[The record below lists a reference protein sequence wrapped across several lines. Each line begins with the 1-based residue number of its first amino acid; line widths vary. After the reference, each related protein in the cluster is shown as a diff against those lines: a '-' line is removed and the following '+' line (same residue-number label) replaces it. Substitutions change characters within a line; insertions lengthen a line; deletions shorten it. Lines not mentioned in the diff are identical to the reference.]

1 MKKLVILIFAFVL
14 VFELFGVE
22 FVFGCGCGD
31 SSCTCDYDPCDSV
44 STTNCIDIT
53 TWYHKQ
59 STDISSPEL
68 YTGLSYL
75 NKRSFKES
83 ACRKSCKD
91 CCNCYDCGTE
101 ENPKTC
107 CYDDYDCEYN
117 SVTCQEW
124 EDCESPTNCGD
135 RGNCI
140 CNINYCKGW
149 CKSRVSAGEIPVY
162 DGPNFANCSGA
173 AGDCSFNGKYNK
185 YERNNKK
192 YTHVDYDSIRD
203 RDVTYSTC
211 TCSWCTIKNFYECDS
226 AKINDSHPCS
236 SKNCA
241 PDFAGGRN
249 YCCESGYC
257 SHRGNDAIC
266 LNCNGIGKKEDK
278 TGSGTQKD
286 VHCYESGAIVRYQ
299 GYKFKC
305 NNGNWEFIGG
315 EKNDFSDNCGKTIFN
330 YPLFFNI
337 KNFYP
342 NGYGYKN
349 SYAIYP
355 VSFKGTKD
363 IVVSVTPNNIVEIND
378 ENTRYKVFKKKTG
391 RFDIKFK
398 GNEEGNPFNLTINCY
413 TPDEKPCSPEHEDC
427 WPGSYCSQDSPTNII
442 EYKTLD
448 KADFYCCPN
457 NSCAHK
463 GICYPEGSYYLS
475 IPGES
480 SESPCLWNCKNNVWG
495 KQLEGAKC
503 EKNCDCNLPNET
515 NYHCVQTLYNLS
527 KKICC
532 PIGYCGL
539 DVGRYCTD
547 DSYCCPNGHITIYK
561 GRLCQCNSENWNCSN
576 TTIKTDYSRILF
588 SKNANKYETTL
599 EIKKTKLKD
608 ITSANA
614 KVIVFFDNRSYSGN
628 IKITGYDDCSF
639 ISATKPIKEKFEFSK
654 NFASITDGFKCK
666 LKIEAPDL
674 KENEYFFYTS
684 SALILE
690 YI

>member
-14 VFELFGVE
+14 VFGLFVQIGFCDGDNDE
-22 FVFGCGCGD
+22 CTPSCPDTCPGHSCPGNCNCDDTCSSGTLTSTSKITYYYAYGQQKSYNFGTKQYYSSPPTFTDEDYYTYSCYPDGCGSYCCTCCGCD
-31 SSCTCDYDPCDSV
+31 SST
-44 STTNCIDIT
+44 I
-53 TWYHKQ
+53 
-59 STDISSPEL
+59 
-68 YTGLSYL
+68 
-75 NKRSFKES
+75 
-83 ACRKSCKD
+83 SCK
-91 CCNCYDCGTE
+91 GWQ
-101 ENPKTC
+101 K
-107 CYDDYDCEYN
+107 CYDDDSFGCPDDSTGCKCED
-117 SVTCQEW
+117 E
-124 EDCESPTNCGD
+124 
-135 RGNCI
+135 
-140 CNINYCKGW
+140 YCKGW
-149 CKSRVSAGEIPVY
+149 CMDNAPVY
-162 DGPNFANCSGA
+162 DGLAACSAASDGDWVATTAFSSKPAKYKLNTDYHSANM
-173 AGDCSFNGKYNK
+173 NGGCYCNY
-185 YERNNKK
+185 YE
-192 YTHVDYDSIRD
+192 
-203 RDVTYSTC
+203 
-211 TCSWCTIKNFYECDS
+211 IKNFYECDS

-236 SKNCA
+236 SNNCA

-249 YCCESGYC
+249 YCCEFGYC

-266 LNCNGIGKKEDK
+266 LNCGGIGKKDK
-278 TGSGTQKD
+278 TGSGTQSD
-286 VHCYESGAIVRYQ
+286 VHCYESGAIVQYQ

-355 VSFKGTKD
+355 VSFKGIKD
-363 IVVSVTPNNIVEIND
+363 IVVSVIPNNIVKINGD
-378 ENTRYKVFKKKTG
+378 DTRYKVFKKKTG

-398 GNEEGNPFNLTINCY
+398 GNEKGNPFNLTINCY
-413 TPDEKPCSPEHEDC
+413 TPDEKPCSPEHDDC
-427 WPGSYCSQDSPTNII
+427 WPSSYCSQDSPTNII

-463 GICYPEGSYYLS
+463 GRCYPEGSYYLS

-503 EKNCDCNLPNET
+503 KKNCDCNLPNET
-515 NYHCVQTLYNLS
+515 NYHCVQTIYNLS

-539 DVGRYCTD
+539 NAESGKCVPKGKLAGTGKYSKCICNG
-547 DSYCCPNGHITIYK
+547 DSWDCV
-561 GRLCQCNSENWNCSN
+561 N
-576 TTIKTDYSRILF
+576 TEIETDYSRILF
-588 SKNANKYETTL
+588 SENSKEYEISL

-614 KVIVFFDNRSYSGN
+614 TVIVFFDNRSYSGN
-628 IKITGYDDCSF
+628 IKITGYDDCFF
-639 ISATKPIKEKFEFSK
+639 ISTTKPIKEKFEFSK